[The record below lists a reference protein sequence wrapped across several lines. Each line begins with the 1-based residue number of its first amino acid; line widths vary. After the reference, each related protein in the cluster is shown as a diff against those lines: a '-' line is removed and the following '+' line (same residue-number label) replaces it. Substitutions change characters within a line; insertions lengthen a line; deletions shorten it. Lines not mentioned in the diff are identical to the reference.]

1 MKCGEKYRLF
11 SLKRNLLI
19 NKMYYTGDFISC
31 VISRCMVED
40 MIAVLRQTTPLDSA
54 QSRFKNNSLYI
65 GIQLHNNT
73 EIDKFA

>member
-11 SLKRNLLI
+11 SLKRNLFI
-19 NKMYYTGDFISC
+19 NKVYYTGDFISF
-31 VISRCMVED
+31 VISRCMVDD
-40 MIAVLRQTTPLDSA
+40 MVTALRQTTPLHSA

-73 EIDKFA
+73 EIDKFT

>member
-1 MKCGEKYRLF
+1 
-11 SLKRNLLI
+11 
-19 NKMYYTGDFISC
+19 
-31 VISRCMVED
+31 MVED